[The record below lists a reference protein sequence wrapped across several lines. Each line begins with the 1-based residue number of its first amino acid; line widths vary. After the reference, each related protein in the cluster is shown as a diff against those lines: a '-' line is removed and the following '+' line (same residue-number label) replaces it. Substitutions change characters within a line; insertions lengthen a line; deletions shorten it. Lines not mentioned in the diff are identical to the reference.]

1 MRLTIPLGASALL
14 ALPLTVAFAQSEAA
28 TTQATSSAPVRVRL
42 LQVSEAPTAPIAVM
56 QDSTEEASSRGVIGV
71 YLDPSL
77 EAGGPGAP
85 VGSLVSG
92 GAAEAAGLE
101 AGDRILAID
110 GQRLV
115 DTAALMES
123 MKGRKAGDTVALHID
138 RDGWR
143 KRVEV
148 TLGASENQSAPRVQW
163 EELEEL
169 EEELEADEMSEFSEL
184 IELHV
189 KAMEQGGDGAHA
201 ERRIW
206 INGEEVSP
214 EELGLDAGA
223 DSNGWFTLTQTG
235 VSSVDDC
242 CDSGGED
249 GCSEGSEEC
258 DDECAIE
265 CELEIEFDD
274 EDGEGGF
281 FSLFGGGAHGSSSEV
296 RIFVEGPNG
305 LEELDGDEFHAKLGG
320 HAFGGAHG
328 QTHGQH
334 APGGAHGSDAM
345 PPHVMR
351 GHGAGAGHAAPHGV
365 DPQEIEVHVRE
376 RIERMHADGPR
387 GGQHMRVQRAPQPR
401 TMRRMRV
408 SAPPA
413 GGQLD
418 RRGRSREVELR
429 EVHDRRAQAGHD
441 EIEELHEILD
451 DLREELDDLRGELR
465 RLRNDR

>member
-1 MRLTIPLGASALL
+1 MRFTVPFGASALL

-28 TTQATSSAPVRVRL
+28 TTQATPSAPVRVRL
-42 LQVSEAPTAPIAVM
+42 LQASEAPTAPTAPIAVM
-56 QDSTEEASSRGVIGV
+56 QDSTEQASSRGVIGV
-71 YLDPSL
+71 YLDPYL
-77 EAGGPGAP
+77 EVDRPGRPGAL
-85 VGSLVSG
+85 VGSLVPG

-110 GQRLV
+110 GEKLA
-115 DTAALMES
+115 DTAALLES
-123 MKGRKAGDTVALHID
+123 MKGRKVGDTVVLKID

-148 TLGASENQSAPRVQW
+148 TLGASENQSAPHVQW
-163 EELEEL
+163 QELEEI

-189 KAMEQGGDGAHA
+189 KAMEEGGDGAYA

-214 EELGLDAGA
+214 EELGIDAGGG
-223 DSNGWFTLTQTG
+223 SNGWFKVTQTG
-235 VSSVDDC
+235 VSDDDC
-242 CDSGGED
+242 C
-249 GCSEGSEEC
+249 EGSEEC
-258 DDECAIE
+258 DDECTVE
-265 CELEIEFDD
+265 CEFECEFDG
-274 EDGEGGF
+274 EEGEGGF
-281 FSLFGGGAHGSSSEV
+281 FSIFGGGGNDHGSSSEV
-296 RIFVEGPNG
+296 RIFVQGPNG
-305 LEELDGDEFHAKLGG
+305 LQELDGDEFHAKLGG

-334 APGGAHGSDAM
+334 APRGAHGSHAM

-351 GHGAGAGHAAPHGV
+351 GFGAGAGHGAPHGI
-365 DPQEIEVHVRE
+365 DPQQIEVHVRE
-376 RIERMHADGPR
+376 RIERMHAEGQR
-387 GGQHMRVQRAPQPR
+387 GGQHMRAQRAPR
-401 TMRRMRV
+401 TMRRVRV

-429 EVHDRRAQAGHD
+429 EVHERRAQAGHE

-451 DLREELDDLRGELR
+451 ELREELDDLRGELR
-465 RLRNDR
+465 RLRHDR